1 MGAGRQG
8 DTDMTQAVDIEAALA
23 GRSVLRGRTEHTSE
37 ADAEAAFAT
46 LAPFRDGGVFAGSF
60 DGVSPWER
68 HPNGDELVHI
78 LDGATTLTIIIDD
91 EPRVF
96 EMRGGMLLVVPQGCW
111 HRFES
116 PNGVT
121 VLTMTP
127 QPTEHTTEEDPRS

>member
-23 GRSVLRGRTEHTSE
+23 GRPVLHGRTKHTPE
-37 ADAEAAFAT
+37 AEAEGAFAT
-46 LAPFRDGGVFAGSF
+46 LAPFRGGGVFAGSF
-60 DGVSPWER
+60 DGASPWER

-91 EPRVF
+91 EPHVF
-96 EMRGGMLLVVPQGCW
+96 EMKGGMLLVVPQGCW

-116 PNGVT
+116 PDGVT

-127 QPTEHTTEEDPRS
+127 QPTEHTTEEHPTR

>member
-1 MGAGRQG
+1 
-8 DTDMTQAVDIEAALA
+8 MTQAVDIAAALA
-23 GRSVLRGRTEHTSE
+23 GRPVLSGRTANTSE

-46 LAPFRDGGVFAGSF
+46 LSPFRDGGVFAGSF

-96 EMRGGMLLVVPQGCW
+96 EMMGGMLVVVPQGCW

-127 QPTEHTTEEDPRS
+127 QPTEHTSEEDPRR